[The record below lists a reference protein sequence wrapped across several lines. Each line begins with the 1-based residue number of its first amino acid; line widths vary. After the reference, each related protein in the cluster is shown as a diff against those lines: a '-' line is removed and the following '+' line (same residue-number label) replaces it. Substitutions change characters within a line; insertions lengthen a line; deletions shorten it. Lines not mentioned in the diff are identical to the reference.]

1 MTQMTK
7 DCELGFRD
15 IPYSKQRTKY
25 YNQGQKFRNFLPKN
39 RRKIVFRSASK
50 RKSHGKLDWKK
61 NRPKIG
67 FIGDFSEKNR
77 KSPIFLWKNR
87 KSPIFL
93 WKNRTSAA
101 RAGRRVDGANFRRIF
116 GEKLVL
122 SPIYRRFI
130 GRFFGKSWL
139 LRLLVT
145 FDPTVQICSAFFLK
159 SNGYIFYPTVDF
171 KSKA

>member
-1 MTQMTK
+1 MFCSTYGYFCTIKMFCSTY
-7 DCELGFRD
+7 G
-15 IPYSKQRTKY
+15 
-25 YNQGQKFRNFLPKN
+25 QGQKFRNFSPKN

-87 KSPIFL
+87 
-93 WKNRTSAA
+93 TSAA
-101 RAGRRVDGANFRRIF
+101 RAGRRVDGANCRRFF

-122 SPIYRRFI
+122 SPIYRQFI
-130 GRFFGKSWL
+130 GRFFGKSWP

-159 SNGYIFYPTVDF
+159 SNGYIFDPTVDF